1 MLPSLTYSQA
11 REALASKRP
20 GKEALDHA
28 IAAAELYMKAA
39 RQASSA
45 AEKSRFKKKCEEMIS
60 MAERL
65 KISSTSA
72 STPASSSSAARTDT
86 VAAVERRLKLPRSSR
101 QLPTAEKNILLRG
114 SRLHGNVFPPWESD
128 PDPKEFDGAL
138 FM

>member
-1 MLPSLTYSQA
+1 
-11 REALASKRP
+11 
-20 GKEALDHA
+20 
-28 IAAAELYMKAA
+28 MKAA

-45 AEKSRFKKKCEEMIS
+45 EEKSRFKKKCEEMIS

-65 KISSTSA
+65 KIAPSSTS
-72 STPASSSSAARTDT
+72 SPNPSPASSARRTGTGTDT

-128 PDPKEFDGAL
+128 PDPEEFQGPP